1 MTTIY
6 LIRHSVR
13 MKKNLIEEC
22 RTSQSNQLQFE
33 KIVLS
38 SLGEE
43 RAKLL
48 ASKDE
53 LDNIDKI
60 YTSNCVR
67 TLETAKYLM
76 DRHNLGVTIDERF
89 DERRLGIPND
99 KEYPN
104 WFELQ
109 FIDENFKTVGGE
121 SQKEV
126 RERVTEA
133 INEILDEYKNK
144 RICIF
149 THGYAILYYLKS
161 LCDFEFHSKERITL
175 KFNNKT
181 IFNRYLN
188 APELIKL
195 SFDNKELKDIEFIE
209 YEDIDYNLGV

>member
-13 MKKNLIEEC
+13 MKKNLIDEYK
-22 RTSQSNQLQFE
+22 TSQSEQLKIE

-48 ASKDE
+48 STKDE

-60 YTSNCVR
+60 YASNCVR

-89 DERRLGIPND
+89 DERRLGLPND
-99 KEYPN
+99 KEFPN

-109 FIDENFKTVGGE
+109 FIDENFKTIGGE

-126 RERVTEA
+126 RERMVEA
-133 INEILDEYKNK
+133 IDEVLEKDKNK
-144 RICIF
+144 RVCIF
-149 THGYAILYYLKS
+149 THGYAILYYLMKH
-161 LCDFEFHSKERITL
+161 CEFIYHDRTRVEL
-175 KFNNKT
+175 KFNKKT

-188 APELIKL
+188 APEVIKL
-195 SFDNKELKDIEFIE
+195 TFNNKKIKNIEFIE
-209 YEDIDYNLGV
+209 FDDIDYNLGV